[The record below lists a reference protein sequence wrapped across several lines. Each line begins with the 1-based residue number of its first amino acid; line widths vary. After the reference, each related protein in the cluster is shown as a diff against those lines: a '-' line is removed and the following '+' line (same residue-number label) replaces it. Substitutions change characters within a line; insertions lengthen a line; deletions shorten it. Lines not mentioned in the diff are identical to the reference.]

1 MDDPHRSRRA
11 FLKTVAFTGAALSL
25 GRASIGDDSPA
36 DSPAQPAATQAA
48 KVPRRELGRTG
59 QTVPILVIGGGQ
71 TFDPRFD
78 KILHRG
84 FRDGVDFLD
93 TALRY
98 SEGMSHRTIAPFVR
112 QVGRE
117 NLFLLSKGH
126 SERSSVARFT
136 RDLDTCLEQLEV
148 DHLDMYFMQAVDDP
162 RFLEP
167 EYIEMGERL
176 RKSGKT
182 RFFGFSTCGGGT
194 IECMRKAARVGGID
208 AIMFRYS
215 FARYGDLA
223 LNRAIDECRKAGIGL
238 IAMKSQNSVPED
250 QQYVKRFRS
259 ENFTLAQAKLKA
271 VWADGRIDA
280 VTSLMDNTTKL
291 ADNLA
296 AAKSPVQL
304 AANELR
310 QLREIA
316 SASAPHACQGC
327 SEICESRYV
336 GPAKVARPLRYL
348 MYHEC
353 YGETERARE
362 LYRRLT
368 PEERAF
374 DGVDFAAACAA
385 CPQGIDIPA
394 RLRIARRELE
404 GGARA

>member
-1 MDDPHRSRRA
+1 
-11 FLKTVAFTGAALSL
+11 V
-25 GRASIGDDSPA
+25 
-36 DSPAQPAATQAA
+36 
-48 KVPRRELGRTG
+48 
-59 QTVPILVIGGGQ
+59 TVPILLIGGGQ

-78 KILHRG
+78 KILHRA
-84 FRDGVDFLD
+84 FREGVDFLD

-98 SEGMSHRTIAPFVR
+98 SEGMSHRTIAPFVK

-126 SERSSVARFT
+126 SERATVDRFT

-148 DHLDMYFMQAVDDP
+148 DSLDMYFMQAVDRP
-162 RFLEP
+162 GYLEP
-167 EYIEMGERL
+167 DYIRMGEQL

-182 RFFGFSTCGGGT
+182 RFFGFSTCGDGM

-250 QQYVKRFRS
+250 QLHVKSFRS
-259 ENFTLAQAKLKA
+259 ESFTLAQAKLKA

-291 ADNLA
+291 AENLA

-304 AANELR
+304 AMGEFQ
-310 QLREIA
+310 QLRRIA
-316 SASAPHACQGC
+316 TDSAGHACQGC
-327 SEICESRYV
+327 AEICESRCA
-336 GPAKVARPLRYL
+336 GPVKVARPLRYL
-348 MYHEC
+348 MYCEC
-353 YGETERARE
+353 YGETKRARE
-362 LYRRLT
+362 LYARLR

-374 DGVDFAAACAA
+374 DDVDFGAASAA
-385 CPQGIDIPA
+385 CPQGIDIAA
-394 RLRIARRELE
+394 RLRVARSKLDP
-404 GGARA
+404 GAGA